1 MLIMIKKVKKLNNNV
16 NIKNMEEDK
25 DNLFKMYFTIQEMNG
40 KFSGFV
46 QIGGFETEEE
56 AKIYLSN
63 LAKNDS
69 YSEIITNL
77 PTIH

>member
-1 MLIMIKKVKKLNNNV
+1 MIKKVKKLNNNV

-40 KFSGFV
+40 NFSGFV

>member
-1 MLIMIKKVKKLNNNV
+1 
-16 NIKNMEEDK
+16 MEDEK
-25 DNLFKMYFTIQEMNG
+25 DNLFKMYFTIQELNG

-63 LAKNDS
+63 LAKNDT
-69 YSEIITNL
+69 YSEIITEL